1 MKAALAAGL
10 ALVIVA
16 CGTAIVPREP
26 RVVDLGGGLALEI
39 VDETGELMDA
49 RAVTG
54 EAIGGVEMPLEG
66 PISAQAGST
75 LNETRI
81 VWISTVCETGARL
94 TISNPNKVTITPGPR
109 GDCGD
114 MGRVRVVDLVF
125 RGPVNASA
133 LQVELMGDG
142 KG

>member
-1 MKAALAAGL
+1 MRIGLVGL

-16 CGTAIVPREP
+16 CGTTIVPGEP

-39 VDETGELMDA
+39 VDETGQLLDA

-54 EAIGGVEMPLEG
+54 ESIRGFEVPREGAIA
-66 PISAQAGST
+66 AQAGST
-75 LNETRI
+75 VNEARI
-81 VWISTVCETGARL
+81 VWISTICETSARL

-114 MGRVRVVDLVF
+114 MGMVQVVDLVF
-125 RGPVNASA
+125 RGPVNALA